1 MYTKDFDLTP
11 KELAIVEKALND
23 KIHRLNTSKQTVID
37 STIVPP
43 EEIASVKE
51 YDIEIK
57 EIINL
62 LAKFHHQKTWYTPK
76 DRVYV
81 SG

>member
-1 MYTKDFDLTP
+1 MYTKDFNLTP
-11 KELAIVEKALND
+11 KELEIIERALND
-23 KIHRLNTSKQTVID
+23 KMHRLNTSRQTVID

-51 YDIEIK
+51 YDAQVK
-57 EIINL
+57 EIVFL
-62 LAKFHHQKTWYTPK
+62 LAKFHHQKTWYKPK
-76 DRVYV
+76 DQIYV

>member
-11 KELAIVEKALND
+11 RELEIVERALND
-23 KIHRLNTSKQTVID
+23 KMHRLNTSRQTVID

-43 EEIASVKE
+43 EEIASVND
-51 YDIEIK
+51 YDEQIK

-76 DRVYV
+76 DKIYV

>member
-11 KELAIVEKALND
+11 RELEIVERALND
-23 KIHRLNTSKQTVID
+23 KMHRLNTSRQTVID

-43 EEIASVKE
+43 EEIASVKD
-51 YDIEIK
+51 YDEQIK

-62 LAKFHHQKTWYTPK
+62 LAKFHHQKTWYNPK
-76 DRVYV
+76 DQIYV